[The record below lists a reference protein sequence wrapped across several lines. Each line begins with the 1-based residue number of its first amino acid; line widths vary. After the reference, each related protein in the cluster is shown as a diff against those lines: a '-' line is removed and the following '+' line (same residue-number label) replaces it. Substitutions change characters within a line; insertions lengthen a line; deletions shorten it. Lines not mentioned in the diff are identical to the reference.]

1 MGPRRAGRVWSQD
14 LGPGH
19 GSMYSVAWD
28 PWRGNVR
35 LPSKAAQEPGG
46 LTTLPVPDR
55 PEESPPGFRP
65 CCAVGNCVFQ
75 APFRTGLIRTKTGL
89 TGSPAADRSLA
100 PATCT
105 RWCPEPPSDGLRG
118 GECCGTRQL
127 IAVAVNKLR
136 KSEIKHLH
144 EAVASHH

>member
-1 MGPRRAGRVWSQD
+1 MIRRPPRSTLFPYTTLFRSPRRAGRVWSQD

-75 APFRTGLIRTKTGL
+75 SPFRTGPIRTKTGL

-100 PATCT
+100 PETCT
-105 RWCPEPPSDGLRG
+105 RWCPEPPPEGFATWPMLRH
-118 GECCGTRQL
+118 Q
-127 IAVAVNKLR
+127 AVDR
-136 KSEIKHLH
+136 CRG
-144 EAVASHH
+144 